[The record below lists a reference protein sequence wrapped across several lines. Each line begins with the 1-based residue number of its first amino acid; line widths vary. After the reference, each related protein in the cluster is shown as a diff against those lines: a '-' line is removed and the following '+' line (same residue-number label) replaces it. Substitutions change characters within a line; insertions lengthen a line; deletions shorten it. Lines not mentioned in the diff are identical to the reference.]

1 MLPAKAKAQSSSH
14 RYRVL
19 LVDDDAAVLRSM
31 AVTLEHDLDVAVCS
45 SAERALALLEKSDFH
60 VVCSDYAMA
69 GMSGLELLRRV
80 SKMALPTGCLL
91 VTGSTAFAGRD
102 AEGAA
107 EHYVLMKPVEP
118 ARLSAMVLQLART
131 AEMKRNAKPVLGV
144 AQK

>member
-1 MLPAKAKAQSSSH
+1 MPPAKATAKPSHH

-19 LVDDDAAVLRSM
+19 LVDDDVAVLRSM
-31 AVTLEHDLDVAVCS
+31 TATLEQELEVAVCS

-60 VVCSDYAMA
+60 VVCSDYAMS

-80 SKMALPTGCLL
+80 SKMAKPTGCLL

-131 AEMKRNAKPVLGV
+131 AEMKRNAKSTLGV

>member
-1 MLPAKAKAQSSSH
+1 MPPAKANAQLPTS
-14 RYRVL
+14 RFRVL
-19 LVDDDAAVLRSM
+19 LVDDDLAVLRSM
-31 AVTLEHDLDVAVCS
+31 AATLEHELEVAVCS
-45 SAERALALLEKSDFH
+45 SAERALALIEKSDFH

-80 SKMALPTGCLL
+80 SKMARPTGCLL

-107 EHYVLMKPVEP
+107 EHYVLMKPVDP
-118 ARLSAMVLQLART
+118 SRLSAMVLQLART
-131 AEMKRNAKPVLGV
+131 AEMKRNAKPALV